1 MDVVRQNVF
10 RGMFE
15 WGVSLHL
22 GRFLY
27 VGYVYAF
34 YYRNGFLWGFEPKIP
49 SHKCAH
55 AYKNHIGHLIFSGQ
69 LLNVLIIT
77 TLKKSGVTTKNS
89 EQLFRLPPRG
99 TVYATLY

>member
-1 MDVVRQNVF
+1 MLFITGTDFFGDLNPK
-10 RGMFE
+10 
-15 WGVSLHL
+15 
-22 GRFLY
+22 
-27 VGYVYAF
+27 
-34 YYRNGFLWGFEPKIP
+34 YRLINAPMHI
-49 SHKCAH
+49 
-55 AYKNHIGHLIFSGQ
+55 KNHIGLLIFSGQ